1 MNTTEGWKI
10 KLKFRNM
17 LHFKYSNKSV
27 LRIERLNALTL
38 LKSVDNGKPF
48 QIFITLHTKKWLPVE
63 IVLLGLYN
71 LYT

>member
-17 LHFKYSNKSV
+17 LHFKSV